1 MKRMVEA
8 DKKMIE
14 DLKSIGY
21 KWDQGEDDTGHQM
34 KYRRR
39 CGGYYLDAGCA
50 RLMIDREIGLLHF
63 DTIERFVP
71 EGALLKD
78 GTVKQADLLVLAT
91 GYHTQQEMV
100 RRLLGDEVADR
111 VGQVWGIGPDG
122 EMANMWK
129 RTRQEGLWFMGGG
142 LTQSRIYSKY
152 VALQIKAIEL
162 GYITA
167 VMPT

>member
-1 MKRMVEA
+1 MVEA
-8 DKKMIE
+8 DKAIIE
-14 DLKSIGY
+14 GLQSIGY
-21 KWDQGEDDTGHQM
+21 KWDIGEDETGHQM

-39 CGGYYLDAGCA
+39 CGGYYLDAGCSQ
-50 RLMIDREIGLLHF
+50 LLIDGEIGLLQF
-63 DTIERFVP
+63 DKIERFVA

-78 GTVKQADLLVLAT
+78 GSIKHADLLVLAT

-100 RRLLGDEVADR
+100 RRLLGSETADR
-111 VGQVWGIGPDG
+111 VGQVWGIDDQG

-129 RTRQEGLWFMGGG
+129 RTPQPGLWFMGGG

-162 GYITA
+162 GLISA
-167 VMPT
+167 AMPA